1 MPSERS
7 DLLARY
13 ELVTRAGCHLC
24 HEMAALLDEV
34 LPAHGLTWQPMNVDG
49 NPTLRLRYGE
59 AVPVL
64 LCDGKPVAKVRVDR
78 SELERIVRR
87 RR

>member
-1 MPSERS
+1 MLSGRSIPS
-7 DLLARY
+7 ARY

-34 LPAHGLTWQPMNVDG
+34 LPAHGLTWQTVDVDA
-49 NPTLRLRYGE
+49 NPTLRLRYGD

-64 LCDGKPVAKVRVDR
+64 LRDGKPVAKVRVDR
-78 SELERIVRR
+78 TTLERIVRR
-87 RR
+87 QR

>member
-1 MPSERS
+1 VTEAPP
-7 DLLARY
+7 ARY

-24 HEMAALLDEV
+24 HEMAVLLDEV
-34 LPAHGLTWQPMNVDG
+34 LPAYGLTWEPVDVDG

-64 LCDGKPVAKVRVDR
+64 LRDGKPVAKVRVDR
-78 SELERIVRR
+78 TTLERIVRR
-87 RR
+87 QR

>member
-1 MPSERS
+1 MSS
-7 DLLARY
+7 DGFAPPARY
-13 ELVTRAGCHLC
+13 ELMTRAGCHLC
-24 HEMAALLDEV
+24 YEMAALLDEV
-34 LPAHGLTWQPMNVDG
+34 LPVYGLTWQPVNVDG
-49 NPTLRLRYGE
+49 NPTLRLRYGD

-64 LCDGKPVAKVRVDR
+64 LRDGKPVAKVRVDR

>member
-1 MPSERS
+1 M
-7 DLLARY
+7 ARY

-24 HEMAALLDEV
+24 DEMAALLDEV
-34 LPAHGLTWQPMNVDG
+34 LPAHGLTWQPVDVDG

-64 LCDGKPVAKVRVDR
+64 LRDGKPVAKVRVDR
-78 SELERIVRR
+78 ETLERILRR
-87 RR
+87 QR